1 MFYPVFRNHCTLR
14 LNIYLLKMSCGKR
27 RKWHFWAP
35 KYENVLGE
43 HAPTPPSLQYLRR
56 SNLAFFPCVHF
67 QNLKLRLWGVVN
79 VRSNV
84 FWPLI
89 NREQELS
96 AFCNS
101 ADLLL
106 IFFFRRISYR
116 VYYFFFPPRHTF
128 LSEEEYMMQGTEETR
143 RALEDLREYCS
154 SPECDTWRLVSRLQN
169 PTRYVT
175 IPVGGFSLWW
185 P

>member
-1 MFYPVFRNHCTLR
+1 MKFAYPGQRPKFPSLAYFSHYFALLKASRPLLVTTFMFYPVFRNHCTLR

-101 ADLLL
+101 ADLHCLL
-106 IFFFRRISYR
+106 IFFSQDFLQSLLFLLSSKTHISFRGGI
-116 VYYFFFPPRHTF
+116 HDA
-128 LSEEEYMMQGTEETR
+128 GN
-143 RALEDLREYCS
+143 
-154 SPECDTWRLVSRLQN
+154 WRN
-169 PTRYVT
+169 
-175 IPVGGFSLWW
+175 
-185 P
+185 

>member
-1 MFYPVFRNHCTLR
+1 
-14 LNIYLLKMSCGKR
+14 MSCGKR

-43 HAPTPPSLQYLRR
+43 HAPTPLSLQYLRR
-56 SNLAFFPCVHF
+56 SNLSFPAYTFKTLSYASEVSLMSDQTYFGHWLIVSKSCLPFVI
-67 QNLKLRLWGVVN
+67 
-79 VRSNV
+79 
-84 FWPLI
+84 PLI
-89 NREQELS
+89 YT
-96 AFCNS
+96 AYF
-101 ADLLL
+101 

-116 VYYFFFPPRHTF
+116 IYYFFFPPRHTF

-175 IPVGGFSLWW
+175 IPVEGFSPWW